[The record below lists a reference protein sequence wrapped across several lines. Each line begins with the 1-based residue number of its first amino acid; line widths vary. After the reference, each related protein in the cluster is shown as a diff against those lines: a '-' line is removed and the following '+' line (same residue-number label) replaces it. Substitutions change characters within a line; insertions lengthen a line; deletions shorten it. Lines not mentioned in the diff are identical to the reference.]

1 MSQKSCKYWPHS
13 DNLVCMHIICN
24 GARHGI
30 SLGGANM
37 IYDRPLFQRALA
49 ELKYLG
55 LVKPTRK
62 KTDHVAKAAWKGL

>member
-1 MSQKSCKYWPHS
+1 
-13 DNLVCMHIICN
+13 
-24 GARHGI
+24 
-30 SLGGANM
+30 M
-37 IYDRPLFQRALA
+37 IDDRPLFQRALA